1 MIMIYLKSLFFFTFI
16 LHYNFY
22 TGVYFYIYIILHL
35 IFLYNCTYTLGKA
48 GVDMNKIIIDLDVVM
63 KEKGI
68 SKNSVCK
75 NCNLQRT
82 QLNNYCKNKISRI
95 DLKILARLCEY
106 LKCDLTDILKLVEE
120 EEENS

>member
-1 MIMIYLKSLFFFTFI
+1 
-16 LHYNFY
+16 
-22 TGVYFYIYIILHL
+22 
-35 IFLYNCTYTLGKA
+35 
-48 GVDMNKIIIDLDVVM
+48 MNKIIIDLDVVM

-82 QLNNYCKNKISRI
+82 QLSNYCKNKISRI

>member
-1 MIMIYLKSLFFFTFI
+1 
-16 LHYNFY
+16 
-22 TGVYFYIYIILHL
+22 
-35 IFLYNCTYTLGKA
+35 
-48 GVDMNKIIIDLDVVM
+48 MNKIIIDLDVVM

-106 LKCDLTDILKLVEE
+106 LKCDLTDYFKAGRRRGRKFIKIAAV
-120 EEENS
+120 SV

>member
-1 MIMIYLKSLFFFTFI
+1 
-16 LHYNFY
+16 
-22 TGVYFYIYIILHL
+22 
-35 IFLYNCTYTLGKA
+35 
-48 GVDMNKIIIDLDVVM
+48 MNKIIIDLDVVM

-68 SKNSVCK
+68 SK

>member
-1 MIMIYLKSLFFFTFI
+1 
-16 LHYNFY
+16 
-22 TGVYFYIYIILHL
+22 
-35 IFLYNCTYTLGKA
+35 
-48 GVDMNKIIIDLDVVM
+48 MNKIIIDLDVVM

-75 NCNLQRT
+75 NCNLQRI

>member
-1 MIMIYLKSLFFFTFI
+1 M
-16 LHYNFY
+16 
-22 TGVYFYIYIILHL
+22 HL

-95 DLKILARLCEY
+95 DLKILSRLCEY

>member
-1 MIMIYLKSLFFFTFI
+1 
-16 LHYNFY
+16 
-22 TGVYFYIYIILHL
+22 
-35 IFLYNCTYTLGKA
+35 
-48 GVDMNKIIIDLDVVM
+48 MNKIIIDLDVVM

-106 LKCDLTDILKLVEE
+106 
-120 EEENS
+120 

>member
-1 MIMIYLKSLFFFTFI
+1 
-16 LHYNFY
+16 
-22 TGVYFYIYIILHL
+22 
-35 IFLYNCTYTLGKA
+35 
-48 GVDMNKIIIDLDVVM
+48 MNNIIIDLDVVM

>member
-1 MIMIYLKSLFFFTFI
+1 
-16 LHYNFY
+16 
-22 TGVYFYIYIILHL
+22 
-35 IFLYNCTYTLGKA
+35 
-48 GVDMNKIIIDLDVVM
+48 MNKIIIDLDVVM

-75 NCNLQRT
+75 NCNL
-82 QLNNYCKNKISRI
+82 
-95 DLKILARLCEY
+95 LKILARLCEY